1 MEVHPPE
8 HPIHTW
14 RDFLI
19 HIVTIV
25 IGLLIAI
32 GLEQSVEWFHH
43 RHIVHVARENIAREI
58 DDNRKLAASNGKL
71 VEQTKQLMQQNMH
84 RVQQLKHN
92 PHALDHG
99 EMHFTFGWSA
109 FSDTAWLSAR
119 DTGALAFMPVEEVQR
134 DAGIY
139 AQQTIVND
147 QAISLFLIEALAA
160 SPLVM
165 TEDNAVMT
173 PEDQHELLK
182 DTTQL
187 YLRLQTLQQIMQGL
201 NQDFADVDKH

>member
-14 RDFLI
+14 RDFFI

-43 RHIVHVARENIAREI
+43 RHIVHTARENISREI
-58 DDNRKLAASNGKL
+58 DDNRKLAASNGAL
-71 VEQTKQLMQQNMH
+71 AERTKQLMLQNMH

-139 AQQTIVND
+139 TQQTIVND
-147 QAISLFLIEALAA
+147 QAISLFLSEALAA
-160 SPLVM
+160 SPLLM
-165 TEDNAVMT
+165 TEDKAVMT
-173 PEDQHELLK
+173 SEDQHELLK
-182 DTTQL
+182 DTAQL

>member
-14 RDFLI
+14 RDFFI

-43 RHIVHVARENIAREI
+43 RHIVHVARENISREI
-58 DDNRKLAASNGKL
+58 DDNRKLAASNGAL
-71 VEQTKQLMQQNMH
+71 AEQTKQLMLQNMH

-139 AQQTIVND
+139 TQQTIVND
-147 QAISLFLIEALAA
+147 QAISLFLSEALAA
-160 SPLVM
+160 SPLLM

-173 PEDQHELLK
+173 SEDQHELLK
-182 DTTQL
+182 DTAQL